1 MEAAML
7 AKQRQLDIIRGAR
20 ALAAYVFGDEKE
32 WRRIYALKDEL
43 GLFRL
48 RGEICGRPETIAA
61 RVAARE
67 ATAQANTAE

>member
-1 MEAAML
+1 MPT
-7 AKQRQLDIIRGAR
+7 KRRQLDIIRGAR
-20 ALAAYVFGDEKE
+20 GLAAYVFGDENE

-48 RGEICGRPETIAA
+48 GGEICGRPETIAA

-67 ATAQANTAE
+67 TTAQANAAE